1 MNKNAIKSYAVWAR
15 TELMKQVS
23 QKAYEYG
30 VTENSLPELNIDT
43 INDRLLSSDEKS
55 QLNELVREVRKNG
68 FEHVIEEVAYTW
80 FNRFIALRY
89 MEVNNYLP
97 RDLRVRVFTNE
108 NNEFKPEILSE
119 ALHLDMNCLDVHR
132 VFDYIEQNK
141 EEKLYK
147 YLLLTL
153 CNEMNEY
160 LPCMFTSINDYK
172 TLLFPDNLLK
182 DDSVLARLI
191 SDIDEDSWLDQ
202 VQIIGWLYQY
212 YNSELKD
219 IVMKKKNYTK
229 DDIPAATQLFTPDWI
244 VRYMVEN
251 SLGRLYI
258 NKKKHE
264 GIFEDGRD
272 PSEMTIDEINEK
284 RISNEK
290 YISNEMGW
298 KYYLPEAKQ
307 DAEVLKELEK
317 IELEHS
323 KLQPEDIKLI
333 DPCMGSGHILVYA
346 FDVLMDI
353 YRDAGYSDRDASKS
367 ILENN
372 LYGLEID
379 ERAYHLAYFALMMKA
394 RQYNRRILSKD
405 TKINLVEIVE
415 SSSELNEELLSR
427 LGVYK
432 ELGQYLVNTF
442 KEAKEFGSIL
452 SLDCTL
458 VQLNELDNRLIE
470 IDNNAKYG
478 SMLDQIESQQ
488 LIDLI
493 DPLLKQ
499 ARLLVQK
506 YDVVVTNPPYMAP
519 NPKQKLYVQKHYKD
533 YKADLFG
540 VFEKK
545 CHLLNKCNGY
555 QTMIIL
561 PSYMFLSSFENAR
574 KEMLSN
580 VTICSLLHMGRGIF
594 GVDFGSTAFVLLNN
608 KIENNKGR
616 YFRLHE
622 RTFQYIDPDHIAQL
636 YLDSKEDDSLLF
648 DFQTYDTQNDIKYKD
663 NGLKL
668 SFITT
673 QDNFKKIPGSPI
685 AYWVSSKLLS
695 AFQVGRPLS
704 PVASPC
710 VGLQTGDNGRFL
722 RLWFEVCNQNISF
735 DCSSC
740 EESFARATRWFPY
753 NKGGDFRKW
762 YGNSDYIVNW
772 ENNGNEIRNF
782 KDERGKL
789 RSRPQNTQYYFKES
803 ATWSKISSGPIS
815 FRFKPRGFV
824 FDVAGTSIFS
834 DNKELLIYIL
844 GLCNT
849 KIITAILKA
858 MSPTL
863 NYEVGQIAS
872 LPVILE
878 NEGISSVIDVTSSLI
893 KFSKLDWDSFET
905 SWDFKVHP
913 LVELRLAGASA
924 RGDNDPSARVSSAYK
939 AWSMACEERFNQ
951 LKANEEELNRIFIEI
966 YGLQDELTPEV
977 EDKDVTVRKADL
989 VRDIKSFISYAVG
1002 CMFGRYS
1009 LDVEGL
1015 AYAGGEW
1022 DSSKYSIFI
1031 PDADDIIPICDEEY
1045 FEDDIVSRFV
1055 EFVSVVYGSDTLEE
1069 NLKFIADALGG
1080 KGTPREVL
1088 RNYFLNDFFKD
1099 HCNTY
1104 QVTGSGKRPIYW
1116 LFDSGKKNG
1125 FKALVYIHRY
1135 TPDLIARMRTGY
1147 IHPQQARYRTQIEL
1161 LQEQIDMA
1169 GSTSEKVKLSK
1180 QLKKINEQL
1189 LELNK
1194 YEEIVHHWADKM
1206 EPMDLDDGVKVNYAK
1221 FQELLAKI
1229 K

>member
-1 MNKNAIKSYAVWAR
+1 MIIKHY
-15 TELMKQVS
+15 
-23 QKAYEYG
+23 Y
-30 VTENSLPELNIDT
+30 
-43 INDRLLSSDEKS
+43 
-55 QLNELVREVRKNG
+55 
-68 FEHVIEEVAYTW
+68 
-80 FNRFIALRY
+80 
-89 MEVNNYLP
+89 
-97 RDLRVRVFTNE
+97 FT
-108 NNEFKPEILSE
+108 
-119 ALHLDMNCLDVHR
+119 
-132 VFDYIEQNK
+132 
-141 EEKLYK
+141 
-147 YLLLTL
+147 
-153 CNEMNEY
+153 
-160 LPCMFTSINDYK
+160 
-172 TLLFPDNLLK
+172 DNLLK

-272 PSEMTIDEINEK
+272 PSEMTVDEINKK
-284 RISNEK
+284 RITNEK

-353 YRDAGYSDRDASKS
+353 YRNAGYSDRDASKS

-432 ELGQYLVNTF
+432 ELGQYLVDTF

-452 SLDCTL
+452 NLDCTL
-458 VQLNELDNRLIE
+458 EQLQKLENNLFEIE
-470 IDNNAKYG
+470 NNAKYG
-478 SMLDQIESQQ
+478 SMLEQIESQQ

-493 DPLLKQ
+493 EPLIKQ

-506 YDVVVTNPPYMAP
+506 YDVVVTNPPYMP
-519 NPKQKLYVQKHYKD
+519 PSPKQKQYVQKNYPDSKS
-533 YKADLFG
+533 DLFA
-540 VFEKK
+540 VFIEK
-545 CHLLNKCNGY
+545 CHDLTKKNAY
-555 QTMIIL
+555 QAMITMH
-561 PSYMFLSSFENAR
+561 SWMFLSSFEKLRNKLINNNTIVNMAHLGAR
-574 KEMLSN
+574 AFEEIGGEVVQTTSF
-580 VTICSLLHMGRGIF
+580 IF
-594 GVDFGSTAFVLLNN
+594 
-608 KIENNKGR
+608 ENNHIKDYQSG
-616 YFRLHE
+616 FKRLVDYNS
-622 RTFQYIDPDHIAQL
+622 QDG
-636 YLDSKEDDSLLF
+636 KEDEYLTERNLYIS
-648 DFQTYDTQNDIKYKD
+648 
-663 NGLKL
+663 
-668 SFITT
+668 SSV
-673 QDNFKKIPGSPI
+673 NFGKIHGSPI
-685 AYWVSSKLLS
+685 AYWKNTQFFAYYHDSKKLLFYGEPK
-695 AFQVGRPLS
+695 A
-704 PVASPC
+704 
-710 VGLQTGDNGRFL
+710 GLATGNNSLFE
-722 RLWFEVCNQNISF
+722 RLWFEVKLYKIGFGISDVNETIKSSYKWYPCNS
-735 DCSSC
+735 
-740 EESFARATRWFPY
+740 
-753 NKGGDFRKW
+753 GGTFRKW
-762 YGNSDYIVNW
+762 YFNNEYVVNW
-772 ENNGNEIRNF
+772 KNNGEEIKKYRNEKGN
-782 KDERGKL
+782 L
-789 RSRPQNTQYYFKES
+789 AARPQNTKYYFKPGL
-803 ATWSKISSGPIS
+803 TWNKISSS
-815 FRFKPRGFV
+815 KFAVKYKESGFI
-824 FDVAGTSIFS
+824 FDDTSRSLFVN
-834 DNKELLIYIL
+834 DNNQRLYIL
-844 GLCNT
+844 GFMCSKVAFDYMMVFNPSMSFTNNDIQRLP
-849 KIITAILKA
+849 IINGSDQKENVIQIVTNN
-858 MSPTL
+858 L
-863 NYEVGQIAS
+863 N
-872 LPVILE
+872 
-878 NEGISSVIDVTSSLI
+878 IS
-893 KFSKLDWDSFET
+893 KHDWDSFET
-905 SWDFKVHP
+905 SWDFTVHP
-913 LVELRLAGASA
+913 LVKNHVNTIRK
-924 RGDNDPSARVSSAYK
+924 AYSLWDK
-939 AWSMACEERFNQ
+939 ECNERFNQ
-951 LKANEEELNRIFIEI
+951 LKANEEELNRIFIDI
-966 YGLQDELTPEV
+966 YGLQGELTPEV

-1009 LDVEGL
+1009 LDVEGM

-1022 DSSKYSIFI
+1022 DNSKYTTFI
-1031 PDADDIIPICDEEY
+1031 PDKDDIIPICDEEY
-1045 FEDDIVSRFV
+1045 FEDDIVSRFID
-1055 EFVSVVYGSDTLEE
+1055 FVSVVYGSDTLEE
-1069 NLKFIADALGG
+1069 NLEFIADALGG

-1169 GSTSEKVKLSK
+1169 GSMSEKVKLSK

-1206 EPMDLDDGVKVNYAK
+1206 EPMDLDDGIKVNYAK

>member
-1 MNKNAIKSYAVWAR
+1 
-15 TELMKQVS
+15 
-23 QKAYEYG
+23 
-30 VTENSLPELNIDT
+30 
-43 INDRLLSSDEKS
+43 
-55 QLNELVREVRKNG
+55 
-68 FEHVIEEVAYTW
+68 
-80 FNRFIALRY
+80 
-89 MEVNNYLP
+89 
-97 RDLRVRVFTNE
+97 
-108 NNEFKPEILSE
+108 
-119 ALHLDMNCLDVHR
+119 
-132 VFDYIEQNK
+132 
-141 EEKLYK
+141 
-147 YLLLTL
+147 
-153 CNEMNEY
+153 
-160 LPCMFTSINDYK
+160 
-172 TLLFPDNLLK
+172 
-182 DDSVLARLI
+182 
-191 SDIDEDSWLDQ
+191 
-202 VQIIGWLYQY
+202 
-212 YNSELKD
+212 
-219 IVMKKKNYTK
+219 MKKKNYTK

-258 NKKKHE
+258 NKKKHQ

-272 PSEMTIDEINEK
+272 PSEMTIDEINDK
-284 RISNEK
+284 RIANEK

-394 RQYNRRILSKD
+394 RQYNRRILSRD
-405 TKINLVEIVE
+405 TKINLFEIVE
-415 SSSELNEELLSR
+415 SSPELNEDLLWR
-427 LGVYK
+427 LGEYK
-432 ELGQYLVNTF
+432 ELGQYLVDTF

-452 SLDCTL
+452 NLDCTL
-458 VQLNELDNRLIE
+458 EQLNELDNTLIE
-470 IDNNAKYG
+470 IDKMADYG
-478 SMLDQIESQQ
+478 TMLDQIESQQ

-499 ARLLVQK
+499 AKLLVQK

-519 NPKQKLYVQKHYKD
+519 DPKQKPYVQKHYKD
-533 YKADLFG
+533 YKTDLFA

-545 CHLLNKCNGY
+545 CSLLNKCNGY
-555 QTMIIL
+555 QAMIIL
-561 PSYMFLSSFENAR
+561 PSYLFLSSFENAR
-574 KEMLSN
+574 TSMLN
-580 VTICSLLHMGRGIF
+580 TQTISSLLHMGRGIF
-594 GVDFGSTAFVLLNN
+594 GIDFGSTAFVLLNK
-608 KIENNKGR
+608 KIENIKGR

-636 YLDSKEDDSLLF
+636 YLDSKDNESLKF
-648 DFQTYDTQNDIKYKD
+648 DFKTYDTKNDIKYTEK
-663 NGLKL
+663 GLKL
-668 SFITT
+668 SFVAY

-685 AYWVSSKLLS
+685 AYW
-695 AFQVGRPLS
+695 
-704 PVASPC
+704 ASINIINDFINGNSLNNCANPKQ
-710 VGLQTGDNGRFL
+710 GIATTDNNRFV
-722 RLWFEVCNQNISF
+722 RLWSEIDIKQIGFNCFNCNDASNSNKK
-735 DCSSC
+735 
-740 EESFARATRWFPY
+740 WFPL
-753 NKGGDFRKW
+753 NKGGEYCKWFGNRYYLVNYKNDGEEIKQNVLKKYPYLKTPDFVVK
-762 YGNSDYIVNW
+762 NST
-772 ENNGNEIRNF
+772 
-782 KDERGKL
+782 L
-789 RSRPQNTQYYFKES
+789 YFHECIS
-803 ATWSKISSGPIS
+803 WSKVSSGNIA
-815 FRFKPRGFV
+815 FRYFEPGF
-824 FDVAGTSIFS
+824 IFS
-834 DNKELLIYIL
+834 DAGMGLFTEKEKLNYIFGLLNSSVAIYVL
-844 GLCNT
+844 RML
-849 KIITAILKA
+849 A
-858 MSPTL
+858 PTL
-863 NYEVGQIAS
+863 NFEAGHIEKI
-872 LPVILE
+872 PVITKNDLLGSINYLVEDCIRLAKE
-878 NEGISSVIDVTSSLI
+878 N
-893 KFSKLDWDSFET
+893 WNSFEI

-913 LVELRLAGASA
+913 LVRLSSCLWDATGVGASMMHYYG
-924 RGDNDPSARVSSAYK
+924 RYVEFNCPLETCFLLWQGECN
-939 AWSMACEERFNQ
+939 ERFNE
-951 LKANEEELNRIFIEI
+951 LKANEEELNRIFIDI

-1022 DSSKYSIFI
+1022 NYSKYTTFI
-1031 PDADDIIPICDEEY
+1031 PDKDDIIPICDEEY

-1088 RNYFLNDFFKD
+1088 RNYFINDFFKD

-1206 EPMDLDDGVKVNYAK
+1206 ELMDLDDGVKVNYTK

>member
-15 TELMKQVS
+15 TELMNQVS

-30 VTENSLPELNIDT
+30 VTENSLPELNTDT

-97 RDLRVRVFTNE
+97 RVLRVRVFTNE

-119 ALHLDMNCLDVHR
+119 ALHLEMNGLDTQK

-141 EEKLYK
+141 QEELYK

-258 NKKKHE
+258 NKKKHQ

-272 PSEMTIDEINEK
+272 PSEMTIDEINDK
-284 RISNEK
+284 RIANEK

-415 SSSELNEELLSR
+415 SSPELNDDLLSH
-427 LGVYK
+427 LGEYK
-432 ELGQYLVNTF
+432 ELGQYLVETF

-452 SLDCTL
+452 NLDCTL
-458 VQLNELDNRLIE
+458 EQLQKLENNLFEIE
-470 IDNNAKYG
+470 NNAKYG

-499 ARLLVQK
+499 AKLLVQK
-506 YDVVVTNPPYMAP
+506 YDVVVTNPPYMP
-519 NPKQKLYVQKHYKD
+519 PSPKQKQYVQKNYPDSKS
-533 YKADLFG
+533 DLFA
-540 VFEKK
+540 VFIEK
-545 CHLLNKCNGY
+545 CHDLTKKNAY
-555 QTMIIL
+555 QAMITMH
-561 PSYMFLSSFENAR
+561 SWMFLSSFEKLRNKLISNNTIVNMAHLGAR
-574 KEMLSN
+574 
-580 VTICSLLHMGRGIF
+580 
-594 GVDFGSTAFVLLNN
+594 AFEEIGGEVVQTTSFI
-608 KIENNKGR
+608 IENNHIKNYQSG
-616 YFRLHE
+616 FKRLVDYNSQDGKKDEYLTE
-622 RTFQYIDPDHIAQL
+622 RNL
-636 YLDSKEDDSLLF
+636 YVSSSE
-648 DFQTYDTQNDIKYKD
+648 
-663 NGLKL
+663 
-668 SFITT
+668 
-673 QDNFKKIPGSPI
+673 NFNKIPGSPI
-685 AYWVSSKLLS
+685 AYWVSDLFLDSYKNKKLEDIKCY
-695 AFQVGRPLS
+695 ARNGIT
-704 PVASPC
+704 
-710 VGLQTGDNGRFL
+710 TGENDLFI
-722 RLWFEVCNQNISF
+722 RLWFEVVNINNK
-735 DCSSC
+735 
-740 EESFARATRWFPY
+740 WYPL
-753 NKGGDFRKW
+753 NKGGAYRKW
-762 YGNSDYIVNW
+762 YGNLFYIIDW
-772 ENNGNEIRNF
+772 ENDGYRIKHLFDKNGKMRAT
-782 KDERGKL
+782 L
-789 RSRPQNTQYYFKES
+789 RSIDYKFEEAITMTR
-803 ATWSKISSGPIS
+803 ICSGLTS
-815 FRFKPRGFV
+815 FRFLPEGFITEGASNNIY
-824 FDVAGTSIFS
+824 FKDSSYDYFA
-834 DNKELLIYIL
+834 LLGFL
-844 GLCNT
+844 NSKTCEF
-849 KIITAILKA
+849 ILK
-858 MSPTL
+858 MTNPTINVMPENL
-863 NYEVGQIAS
+863 KS
-872 LPVILE
+872 LPIVVPKNISNVKSLVIS
-878 NEGISSVIDVTSSLI
+878 NINVAKID
-893 KFSKLDWDSFET
+893 WNYFEI
-905 SWDFKVHP
+905 SWDFKTHP

-924 RGDNDPSARVSSAYK
+924 WGNDSPSARISSAYK
-939 AWSMACEERFNQ
+939 AWSIVCEERFNQ
-951 LKANEEELNRIFIEI
+951 LKANEEELNRIFIDI
-966 YGLQDELTPEV
+966 YGLQDELIPEV

-1009 LDVEGL
+1009 LDIEGL

-1022 DSSKYSIFI
+1022 DSSKYSTFI

-1045 FEDDIVSRFV
+1045 FEDDIVSRFI

-1069 NLKFIADALGG
+1069 NLKFIADALGS

-1088 RNYFLNDFFKD
+1088 RNYFLNDFYKD

-1180 QLKKINEQL
+1180 QLKKINDQL

>member
-1 MNKNAIKSYAVWAR
+1 MNKNAIKSFAVWAR

-30 VTENSLPELNIDT
+30 VTENSLPELNTDT

-55 QLNELVREVRKNG
+55 QLNELLREVRKNG

-119 ALHLDMNCLDVHR
+119 ALHLEMNGLDTQK

-141 EEKLYK
+141 QEELYK

-160 LPCMFTSINDYK
+160 LPYMFTSINDYK

-272 PSEMTIDEINEK
+272 PSEMTVDEINEK
-284 RISNEK
+284 RITNEK

-405 TKINLVEIVE
+405 IKINIVEIVE
-415 SSSELNEELLSR
+415 SSVELNNDLLSR
-427 LGVYK
+427 LGEYK
-432 ELGQYLVNTF
+432 ELGQYLVETF

-452 SLDCTL
+452 NLDCTL
-458 VQLNELDNRLIE
+458 EQLQKLENNLFE

-493 DPLLKQ
+493 NPLLKQ
-499 ARLLVQK
+499 AKLLVQK
-506 YDVVVTNPPYMAP
+506 YDVVVTNPPYMP
-519 NPKQKLYVQKHYKD
+519 PSPKQKQYVQKNYPDSKS
-533 YKADLFG
+533 DLFA
-540 VFEKK
+540 VFIKK
-545 CHLLNKCNGY
+545 CHNLTKKNAY
-555 QTMIIL
+555 QAMITMH
-561 PSYMFLSSFENAR
+561 SWMFLSSYEKLRSKLFNKNTIINMAHLGARAFEDIGGEVVQTTSFIFENYHIKDYQSSFKR
-574 KEMLSN
+574 L
-580 VTICSLLHMGRGIF
+580 
-594 GVDFGSTAFVLLNN
+594 VDYNS
-608 KIENNKGR
+608 
-616 YFRLHE
+616 
-622 RTFQYIDPDHIAQL
+622 QDD
-636 YLDSKEDDSLLF
+636 KEDEYLMERNL
-648 DFQTYDTQNDIKYKD
+648 YV
-663 NGLKL
+663 L
-668 SFITT
+668 SSE
-673 QDNFKKIPGSPI
+673 NFNKIPGSPI
-685 AYWVSSKLLS
+685 SYWASNKVLSTFYIGSLLS
-695 AFQVGRPLS
+695 DYVTPR
-704 PVASPC
+704 

-722 RLWFEVCNQNISF
+722 RLWYEVSNNDISF
-735 DCSSC
+735 NCHSTLDSLNSN
-740 EESFARATRWFPY
+740 SKWFTF
-753 NKGGDFRKW
+753 NKGGNFRKW
-762 YGNSDYIVNW
+762 YGNRDYVINW
-772 ENNGNEIRNF
+772 YKNGMDVKNINGSVVRNE
-782 KDERGKL
+782 D
-789 RSRPQNTQYYFKES
+789 YYFNKSISCS
-803 ATWSKISSGPIS
+803 AIASSIITY
-815 FRFKPRGFV
+815 RFYPYGGV
-824 FDVAGTSIFS
+824 FDVNMRCCFIS
-834 DNKELLIYIL
+834 DDKQEKYIL
-844 GLCNT
+844 GFLNS
-849 KIITAILKA
+849 KIIEKIGSII
-858 MSPTL
+858 SPSLAL
-863 NYEVGQIAS
+863 NTYDMNRFPFIFS
-872 LPVILE
+872 E
-878 NEGISSVIDVTSSLI
+878 NNISLI
-893 KFSKLDWDSFET
+893 DSIVKSLIDISKIDWDSFET
-905 SWDFKVHP
+905 SWDFEVHP
-913 LVELRLAGASA
+913 LVRLSSYLWDAAGVGSSMMHYY
-924 RGDNDPSARVSSAYK
+924 GQYIESSCPLETCFLLWQGECND
-939 AWSMACEERFNQ
+939 RFNQ
-951 LKANEEELNRIFIEI
+951 LKSNEEELNRIFIDI
-966 YGLQDELTPEV
+966 YGLQDELDPYV

-1022 DSSKYSIFI
+1022 DGSKYTTFI

-1045 FEDDIVSRFV
+1045 FEDDIVSRFID
-1055 EFVSVVYGSDTLEE
+1055 FVSVVYGSDTLEE

-1206 EPMDLDDGVKVNYAK
+1206 EPMDLDDGVKINYAK